1 MRSHALIVFWLA
13 ACSSM
18 ASPATQN
25 GSAPL
30 AGHSDGDPAAPQVQ
44 QQPVGQTA
52 RDCTVAGVNAAHA
65 RAHQPIDCGAIE
77 IGASADAR
85 RQARQCVT
93 DALAGGRP
101 FVFRETLRGID
112 STIQRGYFAVPEHDQ
127 LAVFGVDY
135 DSDPCGGGCPQRG
148 GSRISRCSRL
158 TPSNPANGDCQ
169 RTVTKCFAC
178 QGAVAAERCQQTN
191 AAP

>member
-1 MRSHALIVFWLA
+1 MRSHALILLWLA
-13 ACSSM
+13 ACSP
-18 ASPATQN
+18 ATSPA
-25 GSAPL
+25 SAPL
-30 AGHSDGDPAAPQVQ
+30 AGHSDGDPADPQVLQ
-44 QQPVGQTA
+44 QPEPVGQTA

-65 RAHQPIDCGAIE
+65 RGHQPIDCGALE
-77 IGASADAR
+77 PGSSADAR

-112 STIQRGYFAVPEHDQ
+112 STIQSGYFAVPEHGQ

-169 RTVTKCFAC
+169 HTVTKCFVC